1 MKILFAASE
10 VFPFAKTGGL
20 ADVAGSLP
28 AALRERGHDVRV
40 IMPGYRGIHRSGIDL
55 QDTGEKIHVRLGDHI
70 ITAGLFETVLAGK
83 VPVYI
88 VRYDPF
94 FDREF
99 LYGTPEGDYPDNASR
114 FIFFSRAILDAM
126 KSLDFWP
133 QVLHLNDWQ
142 TALAALY
149 LRTYQGV
156 DRYGSVSSLFTI
168 HNLGYQGLFWRYDF
182 PLTGLGREYFTPE
195 GIEFY
200 GKMNLLKGGLVF
212 ADRLNTVSRKYARE
226 IQTAEFGFG
235 LEGVL
240 RSRSRDLTGILNGM
254 DDKVWNPESDPLIPA
269 RYSAQSRAGKA
280 ACKKA
285 LCEAFGLTFSKARPV
300 IGCVSRLTSQKGFDL
315 ISAIADELAA
325 MDLSLVVL
333 GDGDAAYRTALRR
346 FAEKHPGRFGLKIGY
361 DNRLAHLIEAGADF
375 FLMPSRYEP
384 CGLNQMYSLR
394 YGTVPIVR
402 DTGGLSDTVTRFNR
416 STGRGT
422 GFKFT
427 EYSGAALLKAV
438 KEALRVYR
446 DPAAMERLMENG
458 MACDYSWARSA
469 GEYEKIYAA
478 LNREKTGASSVL
490 ERKRKNDRS

>member
-1 MKILFAASE
+1 MKILVAASE
-10 VFPFAKTGGL
+10 VVPFAKTGGL

-28 AALRERGHDVRV
+28 LALRERGHDVRV
-40 IMPGYRGIHRSGIDL
+40 IMPGYRGIHDAGIDIR
-55 QDTGEKIHVRLGDHI
+55 DTGEKIHVRLGDHI
-70 ITAGLFETVLAGK
+70 ITAGLFEGLLADR
-83 VPVYI
+83 VPVYF

-156 DRYGSVSSLFTI
+156 DQYSRVSSLFTI
-168 HNLGYQGLFWRYDF
+168 HNLGYQGLYWQYDF
-182 PLTGLGREYFTPE
+182 PLTGLGWEYFTPE

-212 ADRLNTVSRKYARE
+212 ADRLNTVSRKYAQE
-226 IQTAEFGFG
+226 IRTAEFGFG

-240 RSRSRDLTGILNGM
+240 ESRSRHLSGILNGM
-254 DDKVWNPESDPLIPA
+254 DDEAWNPATDPLIPA
-269 RYSAQSRAGKA
+269 RYSAQSLAGKII
-280 ACKKA
+280 CKKA
-285 LCEAFGLTFSKARPV
+285 LCKSFGLNFSEKKPV

-315 ISAIADELAA
+315 ITEIADDLGAI
-325 MDLSLVVL
+325 DLSLVVL

-346 FAEKHPGRFGLKIGY
+346 FADRYPGRFGLKIGY
-361 DNRLAHLIEAGADF
+361 DNRLAHLIEAGSDF

-427 EYSGAALLKAV
+427 EYSGAALLKCV
-438 KEALRVYR
+438 RQALRTYQDR
-446 DPAAMERLMENG
+446 AAMKRLMANG
-458 MACDYSWARSA
+458 MACDHSWSRSA
-469 GEYEKIYAA
+469 EAYEALYAA
-478 LNREKTGASSVL
+478 LDRDNRGTASIL
-490 ERKRKNDRS
+490 ERKPGNDGS